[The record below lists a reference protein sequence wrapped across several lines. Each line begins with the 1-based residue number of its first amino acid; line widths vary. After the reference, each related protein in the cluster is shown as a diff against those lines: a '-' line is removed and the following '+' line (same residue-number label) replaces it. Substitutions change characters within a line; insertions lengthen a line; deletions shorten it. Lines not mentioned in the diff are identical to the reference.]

1 MFSMAEIID
10 LAIQIE
16 KNGER
21 IYRKALEKMSDP
33 SLASLLQHLADEEVE
48 HAKWFSEMKA
58 TIKETTDDPSLAE
71 KGNSI
76 LRGVLGGEAFSLGD
90 ADFSKIDGVQGLL
103 KLAIEFE
110 KDTVLFYEMLGSF
123 IEDKKTLDQ
132 LNAIIEEENRHAE
145 ALQAFL
151 HKGGMETDPSKLS
164 FIEARTEKG
173 KDACGPDDELGIKG
187 NQSEFPES

>member
-90 ADFSKIDGVQGLL
+90 ADFSKIDRIQSLL

-110 KDTVLFYEMLGSF
+110 RDTVLFFEMIRSF
-123 IEDKKTLDQ
+123 IEDKETLDQ
-132 LNAIIEEENRHAE
+132 LDTIIEEENRHAE
-145 ALQAFL
+145 VLQAFL
-151 HKGGMETDPSKLS
+151 HRGGMETDPSKLN
-164 FIEARTEKG
+164 FIEARTEKS
-173 KDACGPDDELGIKG
+173 KDGCRPDD
-187 NQSEFPES
+187 

>member
-48 HAKWFSEMKA
+48 HAKWFSEMRL
-58 TIKETTDDPSLAE
+58 TIKQTTDDSPLAE
-71 KGNSI
+71 KGKSL
-76 LRGVLGGEAFSLGD
+76 LRGVLGGQAFSLGD
-90 ADFSKIDGVQGLL
+90 ADFSKIDRVQSLL

-110 KDTVLFYEMLGSF
+110 RDTVLFYEMIRSV
-123 IEDKKTLDQ
+123 IEDKETLDQ
-132 LNAIIEEENRHAE
+132 LDAIIEEENRHAE
-145 ALQAFL
+145 VLQAFL
-151 HKGGMETDPSKLS
+151 HRGGMETDPSKLS
-164 FIEARTEKG
+164 FIEARTEKS
-173 KDACGPDDELGIKG
+173 KDGCGPDD
-187 NQSEFPES
+187 